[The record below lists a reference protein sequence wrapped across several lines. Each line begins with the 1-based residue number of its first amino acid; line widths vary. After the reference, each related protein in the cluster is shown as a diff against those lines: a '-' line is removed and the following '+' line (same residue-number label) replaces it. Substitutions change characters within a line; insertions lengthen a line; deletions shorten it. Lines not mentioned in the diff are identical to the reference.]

1 MFSSYFPHNCLLLPC
16 AKGKATR
23 STIDLC
29 RGEEAMNVKKM
40 CETGLGVLADGMRSL
55 VTGKSLTQLQGPV
68 GKRAG
73 VFQRFEKR
81 VLRRFFG
88 EELLVF
94 AAVAS
99 AYLLAYAAAMVFKQ

>member
-1 MFSSYFPHNCLLLPC
+1 MFSSYFPHNCLLLPY

-23 STIDLC
+23 STIDFC
-29 RGEEAMNVKKM
+29 SGEEAMNVKI